1 MPRNAITTAKP
12 EHILASREI
21 GAKLNTL
28 AKGNGNGGKLA
39 MPRKSKSKETRAVAH
54 GETDPSVLPNGELCT
69 VTCPD
74 CGGTLWEV
82 HEGNLMRFGCHIGHN
97 YTDQSLLALKDANV
111 EMALWTALRA
121 LKERAQLL
129 TKLAT
134 SAGRTSGQQ
143 IASVYEANAKEVE
156 RQAELLR
163 DVLLGQTVKR
173 KPGNKPAR
181 SGKATSG

>member
-1 MPRNAITTAKP
+1 
-12 EHILASREI
+12 
-21 GAKLNTL
+21 
-28 AKGNGNGGKLA
+28 
-39 MPRKSKSKETRAVAH
+39 
-54 GETDPSVLPNGELCT
+54 
-69 VTCPD
+69 
-74 CGGTLWEV
+74 
-82 HEGNLMRFGCHIGHN
+82 MRFGCHIGHN